1 MSRVAE
7 VGVAIAH
14 SLGAVAVPEML
25 HKSYC
30 IGIAREQMPRQLV
43 KLANIDLEKCFST
56 SLQ

>member
-25 HKSYC
+25 YRSYW
-30 IGIAREQMPRQLV
+30 IGIVREQMPRQFV
-43 KLANIDLEKCFST
+43 KLANN
-56 SLQ
+56 